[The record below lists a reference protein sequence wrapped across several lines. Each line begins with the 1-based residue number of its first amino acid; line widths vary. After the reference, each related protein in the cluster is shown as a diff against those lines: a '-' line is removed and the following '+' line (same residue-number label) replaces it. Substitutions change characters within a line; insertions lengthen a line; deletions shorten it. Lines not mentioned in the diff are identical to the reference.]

1 MNKLALSS
9 LAALVAVAGLSAPVL
24 ASSSLSSD
32 STSSNDNFNEE
43 IVLQQLK
50 AKGINASDL
59 SDWNGV
65 IRATVTLGDGSSTF
79 QYFEIGSLQPVSV
92 AGDRGGNTRVL
103 SKLDV
108 GPVRTSAPLIS
119 GLTNEEPDY
128 AN

>member
-24 ASSSLSSD
+24 ASSLSSD
-32 STSSNDNFNEE
+32 SNSSNDTFNEE

-65 IRATVTLGDGSSTF
+65 IRATVTLADGSSTF
-79 QYFEIGSLQPVSV
+79 QYFEIGSLQPVS
-92 AGDRGGNTRVL
+92 ATGAMGGNSRVL
-103 SKLDV
+103 SEQDV
-108 GPVRTSAPLIS
+108 GPVRAKAPLIS

-128 AN
+128 EN

>member
-24 ASSSLSSD
+24 ASSLSSD
-32 STSSNDNFNEE
+32 FNTSDDNFNEE

-50 AKGINASDL
+50 AKGIEASDL

-65 IRATVTLGDGSSTF
+65 IRATVTLADGRSTF
-79 QYFEIGSLQPVSV
+79 RYFEIGSLLPVS
-92 AGDRGGNTRVL
+92 ATGGNSRVL
-103 SKLDV
+103 SEQDV
-108 GPVRTSAPLIS
+108 GPVKAKTPLIT

-128 AN
+128 EN